1 MQRLLTL
8 LAATALL
15 AACTTNDPTTAS
27 SAPAAPPASTAQ
39 DTPSTTSTA
48 PAAPATNDKPAD
60 TPADDPGLAIRYNWG
75 VPTEEVTVA
84 DRVSVPPV
92 PVLVEVKAGDH
103 TADGYERVTFAFR
116 GANFPGYRFH
126 YVKQVVQ
133 DGSGDPVHLPGRGY
147 FQIVFNPASA
157 HDDAGKATVPI
168 GLQRPGFRQLSGYQ
182 LAGDYEAYV
191 TYGFGFAA
199 SRPQVRIGERKRPD
213 GTYVVA
219 VDVRRA

>member
-15 AACTTNDPTTAS
+15 AACANNDPTSATANATHS
-27 SAPAAPPASTAQ
+27 
-39 DTPSTTSTA
+39 STTQNSTA
-48 PAAPATNDKPAD
+48 PATPATSDKPAE
-60 TPADDPGLAIRYNWG
+60 TPADDPGLTIRYNWG

-92 PVLVEVKAGDH
+92 PILVEVKAGDH

-116 GANFPGYRFH
+116 GENYPGYRFH

-147 FQIVFNPASA
+147 FQIVFNPAHA
-157 HDDAGKATVPI
+157 HDDAGRATVPR
-168 GLQRPGFRQLSGYQ
+168 GLQRPGFRQISGYQ

-199 SRPQVRIGERKRPD
+199 SRPQVRIGERRRPD